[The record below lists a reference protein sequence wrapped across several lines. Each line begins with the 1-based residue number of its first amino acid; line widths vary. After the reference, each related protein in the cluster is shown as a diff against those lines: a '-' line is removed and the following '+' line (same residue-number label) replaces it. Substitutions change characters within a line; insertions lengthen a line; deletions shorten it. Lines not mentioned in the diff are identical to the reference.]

1 MADLDRLADGELQQ
15 LAYGI
20 EVRFAPHL
28 EAAAS
33 AVRSAERELAEAR
46 ERLER
51 AVAAA
56 EQERYRS
63 DPLVFMRELLDE
75 EVEALERKT
84 NPKKLRAS
92 FRFLLDRAVELAAGE
107 VQGLRDDREA
117 ERQEREDGVEACREA
132 ERRASETLEA
142 TLAMQ
147 ERVRAAERSAR
158 RGLALLEDKFTAV
171 AESNG

>member
-117 ERQEREDGVEACREA
+117 ERREREDGVEACREA